1 MAGWRQPGL
10 IRAPPAGGRGRFE
23 VSRCR
28 ALRPPG
34 RPRRQAVGPGLAAG
48 PAARVYP
55 GAGWGLGAGILFP
68 PGPSGTSKRSAGSE
82 EASGW
87 GAGLRAGILFS
98 AGPRPPVGCPL
109 GPLSPAPPPESALLS
124 AHCVPGAALCSSCA
138 YELLTLHYSY
148 RVRRCNAPHFTGEE
162 TSSEKWRPCQ
172 TPPGPPAPG
181 LQGLSAALPLGAS
194 PLPAL
199 GDQTLPAVGTVA
211 GVSWAPTVCQ
221 VWGWQLAPECSLCRS
236 DSRIPLPPSPLGRQ
250 GSVLSP
256 SAEQPAEFGS
266 LHPPYI
272 SSCYLGTSNP
282 GVTGDSVGHPLSGSS
297 QACRQNLYFKRSP
310 AH

>member
-87 GAGLRAGILFS
+87 GAGLRAGILLS
-98 AGPRPPVGCPL
+98 AGPRPPVGCRL

-162 TSSEKWRPCQ
+162 TSSERWRPCQ
-172 TPPGPPAPG
+172 TPPGPLCSLAFGGKPPSSSGRPDPPSRGHSGWNVLGTYYVPGVGLAVGSRVLSLPLRFSNSTSAKPSQEAGLSALSISRAASRVWFSSPSIHLILLPRHQQPWRHRGQRWSPTPRLFPG
-181 LQGLSAALPLGAS
+181 LQ
-194 PLPAL
+194 
-199 GDQTLPAVGTVA
+199 T
-211 GVSWAPTVCQ
+211 
-221 VWGWQLAPECSLCRS
+221 E
-236 DSRIPLPPSPLGRQ
+236 
-250 GSVLSP
+250 SV
-256 SAEQPAEFGS
+256 F
-266 LHPPYI
+266 
-272 SSCYLGTSNP
+272 
-282 GVTGDSVGHPLSGSS
+282 
-297 QACRQNLYFKRSP
+297 
-310 AH
+310 